1 MKYFYFLLITCFFS
15 TTALSQIGKPIHAPT
30 PSKDG
35 IKRVLKPIQSS
46 PLSGIPSARTS
57 VITSFA
63 PPTQPITIYRTPT
76 NNRIKVVERAKTGA
90 PIMIK
95 GTLENASTGRDINLQ
110 IFDYLKAIKAPILIK
125 NPTEEFKVIERKTDD
140 LGQTHFKMQ
149 QEYAGLKVYGGQVWL
164 HAQDG
169 KINLFN
175 GRNYPTPK
183 LENTTP
189 TISKTGAQAIANQD
203 VRLKTKVK
211 ELSEMERRLI
221 GEQKEPELLVYH
233 PLNGNKAQLA
243 WHYRFHPNVSNEWE
257 YFIDAQSGAI
267 IDAYKTLCQLHY
279 HEAFNTET
287 EECNDNDNSQLVT
300 PTNSIQS
307 ITGNRQLATGN
318 SQPATRNTPQNG
330 PATSTARDL
339 NGATQVINSYEIGND
354 FFLIDAAR
362 PMYNGSRSRLPND
375 PVGAI
380 WTINAQNTYPENDDF
395 NAVHLVTGNNSWSD
409 PISVSAHSN
418 AGFAY
423 DYFRTTFGRNSI
435 NGNGGTVLSV
445 INVSDE
451 DGSGLDNAFWTG
463 TAMFYGNGK
472 SAFEPLAKSLDVA
485 GHEIAHG
492 VVQNTANLRYQGES
506 GAMNESFSDV
516 FGVLIDRD
524 DYQLG
529 EDVVNRNIFRSG
541 ALRDMADPHNGG
553 TRLGDPGYQP
563 DRVGEQFFGRQDNGG
578 VHINSGITNRA
589 FFLVANNIGKDKAE
603 QIYYRALTTYLVS
616 TSQFVDLRASLMQ
629 AGRDIHGNNSQEVSV
644 IAQAFDI
651 VGIQGEA
658 AGTVD
663 NSNPGGQEDI
673 EVEANLGGD
682 FVLFTND
689 ARSNLSLADGAGDI
703 IRSPLTNTAILSRPS
718 ITDDGQSIVFVAG
731 DKTIHLLT
739 SQGNGEF
746 EESVLQDEPIWRNVT
761 VSKDGFRI
769 AALQEEVS
777 NTIDVFDF
785 TLQAWQNFD
794 LFNPTF
800 AEGISTG
807 EVDFADVIEFDFS
820 GEFVM
825 YDAQN
830 TLRGDFGGEDLS
842 YWDIG
847 FVRVYNNSIDNF
859 ETDVENNIFKLFSNL
874 EADVSVGNPT
884 FSKNSPDVIAYDY
897 IDVFDP
903 VEVNYELRGINI
915 TTNTTKTLFR
925 NQGTSVPSYSRLDD
939 QIIFNAVTTEE
950 DNVVA
955 TLPLAKDKISAD
967 GNPAILVSAADGAN
981 WGVWFS
987 DGVRSLT
994 STNELEKVIF
1004 DLQIAPN
1011 PFSKNLT
1018 VQFTLEER
1026 KDLFLEVYN
1035 TLGQVQLSQKVE
1047 ANIGSNTQQINTQQL
1062 STGTYFVTL
1071 KSAEGIVTRKVVK

>member
-1 MKYFYFLLITCFFS
+1 MSAFG
-15 TTALSQIGKPIHAPT
+15 QIGKPIHT
-30 PSKDG
+30 PSLSKEG
-35 IKRVLKPIQSS
+35 KKRILTPIQSG
-46 PLSGIPSARTS
+46 PLNGIPSARKS
-57 VITSFA
+57 IITSFA
-63 PPTQPITIYRTPT
+63 PPTQPVTLHRSPS
-76 NNRIKVVERAKTGA
+76 NQRIKVIERSKSGA

-95 GTLENASTGRDINLQ
+95 GTLENASAGRNINLQ
-110 IFDYLKAIKAPILIK
+110 VLDYLQAIKAPIAIK
-125 NPTEEFKVIERKTDD
+125 NPTEEFKLINKKTDE

-149 QEYAGLKVYGGQVWL
+149 QAYKGINVYGGQVWL

-169 KINLFN
+169 KVNLFN
-175 GRNYPTPK
+175 GRNYPTPT
-183 LENTTP
+183 LENVNP
-189 TISKTGAQAIANQD
+189 SISKIAAQEIANQD
-203 VRLKTKVK
+203 VSLKTTLKT
-211 ELSEMERRLI
+211 LSAMEQKLI
-221 GEQKEPELLVYH
+221 GEQKEPTLFVYH
-233 PLNGNKAQLA
+233 PINGEKAKLA

-257 YFIDAQSGAI
+257 YFIDAQSGEI

-279 HEAFNTET
+279 HPNIEAYADCKETSQTANTTKE
-287 EECNDNDNSQLVT
+287 
-300 PTNSIQS
+300 SIVHHHYE
-307 ITGNRQLATGN
+307 
-318 SQPATRNTPQNG
+318 NTPQNG
-330 PATSTARDL
+330 PAVSNARDL
-339 NGATQVINSYEIGND
+339 NGATQTVNSYEIGSN
-354 FFLIDAAR
+354 FFMIDASR
-362 PMYNGSRSRLPND
+362 PMYNEGRSKLPND
-375 PVGAI
+375 PVGAV
-380 WTINAQNTYPENDDF
+380 WTINAQNTYPENSDF
-395 NAVHLVTGNNSWSD
+395 NAIHLVTNNNNWSD

-472 SAFEPLAKSLDVA
+472 TAFEPLAKSLDVA

-506 GAMNESFSDV
+506 GAMNESFADV

-541 ALRDMADPHNGG
+541 ALRDMQDPNNGG

-563 DRVGEQFFGRQDNGG
+563 SSVSQQFFGRQDNGG

-603 QIYYRALTTYLVS
+603 QIYYRALTTYLVN

-629 AGRDIHGNNSQEVSV
+629 AARDIHGNGSQEVGV

-651 VGIQGEA
+651 VGIEGEA
-658 AGTVD
+658 AESSD

-673 EVEANLGGD
+673 EVDVNLGSD
-682 FVLFTND
+682 FVLFTNN
-689 ARSNLSLADGAGDI
+689 AKSNLSVADGEGEI
-703 IRSPLTNTAILSRPS
+703 LVSPFTNTGVLSRPS
-718 ITDDGQSIVFVAG
+718 VTDDGQFIVFVAA
-731 DKTIHLLT
+731 DKTIHLIT
-739 SQGNGEF
+739 IDANGQG
-746 EESVLQDEPIWRNVT
+746 EEEVLQNQPIWRNVT
-761 VSKDGFRI
+761 IAKDGSRI
-769 AALQEEVS
+769 AALQDEIS

-785 TLQAWQNFD
+785 TLQTWQTFE
-794 LFNPTF
+794 LYNPTF
-800 AEGISTG
+800 TEGISTG
-807 EVDFADVIEFDFS
+807 EVDYADVLEFDFS

-825 YDAQN
+825 YDARN
-830 TLRGDFGGEDLS
+830 TLRGDFGGSDLT

-847 FVRVYNNSIDNF
+847 FVKVYDNSIDNF
-859 ETDVENNIFKLFSNL
+859 EQDVNNNIFKLFSNL

-903 VEVNYELRGINI
+903 NEVNYELRGINI

-925 NQGTSVPSYSRLDD
+925 NQSTSVPSYARLDD
-939 QIIFNAVTTEE
+939 QIIFNAVTTQEN
-950 DNVVA
+950 NVIA
-955 TLPLAKDKISAD
+955 TLPLGADKISANGD
-967 GNPAILVSAADGAN
+967 ASILVSATDGAQ

-987 DGVRSLT
+987 DGIRTLT
-994 STNELEKVIF
+994 STNELEKAIF
-1004 DLQIAPN
+1004 DLLIAPN
-1011 PFSKNLT
+1011 PFSESLT
-1018 VQFTLEER
+1018 IQFTLDKR
-1026 KDLFLEVYN
+1026 KDLLLEVYN
-1035 TLGQVQLSQKVE
+1035 TLGQVQLSQKIA
-1047 ANIGSNTQQINTQQL
+1047 ANVGFNTQQINTSNL
-1062 STGTYFVTL
+1062 SEGTYFVTL

>member
-1 MKYFYFLLITCFFS
+1 MKYFYFLLITCLFS
-15 TTALSQIGKPIHAPT
+15 TTALGQIGKPMYAPT
-30 PSKDG
+30 PSKNG
-35 IKRVLKPIQSS
+35 AKRVLKPIKSS
-46 PLSGIPSARTS
+46 PLIGIPSARTS

-63 PPTQPITIYRTPT
+63 PPTQPISIYRTPT
-76 NNRIKVVERAKTGA
+76 NNRIKVVERAKSGA

-95 GTLENASTGRDINLQ
+95 GTLETASTGRDINLQ
-110 IFDYLKAIKAPILIK
+110 VFDYLKAIKAPILIK
-125 NPTEEFKVIERKTDD
+125 NPTAEFKVIERKTDD

-149 QEYAGLKVYGGQVWL
+149 QEFAGLKVYGGQVWL

-169 KINLFN
+169 KVNLFN
-175 GRNYPTPK
+175 GRNYPTPN

-189 TISKTGAQAIANQD
+189 TISKTSAQAIATQD
-203 VRLKTKVK
+203 VSLKTKVK

-257 YFIDAQSGAI
+257 YFIDAQSGEV

-279 HEAFNTET
+279 HEAFHTED
-287 EECNDNDNSQLVT
+287 EECKDNSQFATSNLATDNSQL
-300 PTNSIQS
+300 
-307 ITGNRQLATGN
+307 ATT
-318 SQPATRNTPQNG
+318 ATRNTPQNG

-339 NGATQVINSYEIGND
+339 NGITQVMNSYEINSD
-354 FFLIDAAR
+354 FFLIDASR

-380 WTINAQNTYPENDDF
+380 WTINAQNKYPENDDF
-395 NAVHLVTGNNSWSD
+395 NAIHVVTGNNNWSD

-463 TAMFYGNGK
+463 TAMMYGNGK
-472 SAFEPLAKSLDVA
+472 TAFEPLAKSLDVA

-506 GAMNESFSDV
+506 GAMNESFADV

-541 ALRDMADPHNGG
+541 ALRDMADPNNGG

-563 DRVGEQFFGRQDNGG
+563 ENVNQQFFGRQDNGG

-589 FFLVANNIGKDKAE
+589 FFLIANTIGKDKAE

-629 AGRDIHGNNSQEVSV
+629 AGRDIHGTGSQEVSV

-651 VGIQGEA
+651 VGIAGEA
-658 AGTVD
+658 AEAPD
-663 NSNPGGQEDI
+663 NTNPGGQEDI
-673 EVEANLGGD
+673 EVEANFGGD

-689 ARSNLSLADGAGDI
+689 EKSNLSLADGTGAI
-703 IRSPLTNTAILSRPS
+703 IKTPIINGGILSRPS
-718 ITDDGQSIVFVAG
+718 ITDDGQFVVFVAA
-731 DKTIHLLT
+731 DKTIHLLEN
-739 SQGNGEF
+739 QGNGEF
-746 EESVLQDEPIWRNVT
+746 KESVLQPEPIWRNVA

-769 AALQEEVS
+769 AALQDEVS

-785 TLQAWQNFD
+785 TLEEWKTFE
-794 LFNPTF
+794 LYNPTF

-830 TLRGDFGGEDLS
+830 TLRGDFGGDDLS

-847 FVRVYNNSIDNF
+847 FVRVYNNSFDGF
-859 ETDVENNIFKLFSNL
+859 ETDIENNIFKLFSNL

-903 VEVNYELRGINI
+903 EEVNYELRGINI
-915 TTNTTKTLFR
+915 TTNTTRTLFR
-925 NQGTSVPSYSRLDD
+925 NQSTSVPSYSRLDD
-939 QIIFNAVTTEE
+939 QIIFNAVTTQEN
-950 DNVVA
+950 NVIA
-955 TLPLAKDKISAD
+955 TMPLAADKISAGGD
-967 GNPAILVSAADGAN
+967 PAILVSAADGAN

-994 STNELEKVIF
+994 STNELEKAIF

-1018 VQFTLEER
+1018 IQFTLEER
-1026 KDLFLEVYN
+1026 KDLLLEVYN
-1035 TLGQVQLSQKVE
+1035 TLGQVQLSQKVA
-1047 ANIGSNTQQINTQQL
+1047 ANVGLNTQQINTQQL
-1062 STGTYFVTL
+1062 SEGTYFVTL